1 MKLSFIIID
10 DRELDCYIA
19 EKLIQ
24 KTGLSIGN
32 KIFYD
37 AASGLDFIK
46 NATVDGTVTIILL
59 DIMMPVMN
67 GFEFIEE
74 FEKLSET
81 VKSNYRIIPI
91 TTSLNKYDITK
102 ISNYTSVIAVLKK
115 PYTYQALVK
124 AIQIIPKQEDLR

>member
-24 KTGLSIGN
+24 KTGLSLDN

-37 AASGLDFIK
+37 AFSALDFIR
-46 NATVDGTVTIILL
+46 NTAPTNHITVILL

-67 GFEFIEE
+67 GFQFIEE
-74 FEKLSET
+74 FEKLAEEI
-81 VKSNYRIIPI
+81 KKNYRIIPI
-91 TTSLNKYDITK
+91 TTSLNKNDINK
-102 ISNYTSVIAVLKK
+102 VSNYESVISVLKK
-115 PYTYQALVK
+115 PYTFEALVK
-124 AIQIIPKQEDLR
+124 AIQTIPENLG